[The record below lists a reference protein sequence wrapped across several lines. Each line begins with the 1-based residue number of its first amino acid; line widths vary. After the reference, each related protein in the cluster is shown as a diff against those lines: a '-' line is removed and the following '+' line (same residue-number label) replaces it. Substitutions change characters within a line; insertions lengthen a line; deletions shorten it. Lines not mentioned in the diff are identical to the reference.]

1 MPKGGL
7 LHAHLD
13 ATVNAAT
20 LLKLALQQPAIH
32 VRTKNT
38 LNISTIASTLPEFRA
53 LSPDLFSDAFSLTD
67 GSYVPNTWVSIKRSR
82 ENFAASLGGPEG
94 FDKWVLNAMMINP
107 SEAYGTHNTIT
118 KVCRYL
124 YYISGLTD
132 FFRSG
137 KSSRALLKSLT

>member
-13 ATVNAAT
+13 ATVNAAI

-38 LNISTIASTLPEFRA
+38 LSISTVASTLPEFRA
-53 LSPDLFSDAFSLTD
+53 LSLGLFSDASSLTD
-67 GSYVPNTWVSIKRSR
+67 ESYVPNTWVSIRQAR
-82 ENFAASLGGPEG
+82 ENFAASLGGSEG

-107 SEAYGTHNTIT
+107 SEAYGTHNSIT
-118 KVCRYL
+118 KVHSCL
-124 YYISGLTD
+124 YYISGSTD
-132 FFRSG
+132 ILSDLAKVQEHF
-137 KSSRALLKSLT
+137 